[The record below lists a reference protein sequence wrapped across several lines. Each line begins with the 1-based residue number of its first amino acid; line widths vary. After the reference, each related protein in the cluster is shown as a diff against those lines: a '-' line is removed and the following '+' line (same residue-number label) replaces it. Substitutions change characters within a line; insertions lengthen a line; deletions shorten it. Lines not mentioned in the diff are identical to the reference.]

1 MRKKAQCIKW
11 FISTK
16 AVYRSTTGTGT
27 IKGSG
32 QLLHFF
38 GKLVSRDRHVKG
50 NYTTQ
55 TTQLSCSK
63 LKL

>member
-32 QLLHFF
+32 QLLYFLENLCPMIDTSKEIIRP
-38 GKLVSRDRHVKG
+38 KLR
-50 NYTTQ
+50 N
-55 TTQLSCSK
+55 
-63 LKL
+63 